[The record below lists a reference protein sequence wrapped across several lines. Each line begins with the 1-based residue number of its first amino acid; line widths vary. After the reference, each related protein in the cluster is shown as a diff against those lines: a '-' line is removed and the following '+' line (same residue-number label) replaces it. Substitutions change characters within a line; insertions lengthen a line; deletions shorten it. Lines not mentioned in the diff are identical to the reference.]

1 MVITIGSVK
10 GGVGKSTIATTLA
23 VFLSRRLDRKVM
35 LIDADSQGT
44 SCYFTSLRQ
53 EQRGT
58 AGYAS
63 VELTG
68 NKLHEE
74 IRALVRRYDDI
85 VVDVGGRDTASQR
98 AALAVSDAYV
108 VPLSLQAFDIWALR
122 DVLEL
127 LDQLKPFNPNLTTF
141 FVANRTDYRG
151 TKSSAFEEMA
161 TSIKEAY
168 GISLLPHT
176 LSNRIA
182 YSKAASTGY
191 TVLDPEYASQEPKAV
206 AEVTT
211 LFDHI
216 TQVLKNR

>member
-23 VFLSRRLDRKVM
+23 VFLAQQAGSNVM
-35 LIDADSQGT
+35 LVDADSQGT
-44 SCYFTSLRQ
+44 SSYFTSLRQ

-58 AGYAS
+58 AGYTA
-63 VELTG
+63 VELAG

-98 AALAVSDAYV
+98 AALAVSDAYL

-151 TKSSAFEEMA
+151 PKSSAFEEMA
-161 TSIKEAY
+161 TSIREAY
-168 GISLLPHT
+168 AVSLLPHT

-182 YSKAASTGY
+182 YSKAASVGH

-206 AEVTT
+206 AEVTA
-211 LFDHI
+211 LFTHI
-216 TQVLKNR
+216 TQALKSR